1 MQLIKEGEKMDVNID
16 YGSIDGYAAIM
27 NQIADE
33 LYQIY
38 QGINY
43 YHYGSIQSEGN
54 YAKAFETMRQ
64 TILEL
69 LLSMRSFMISY
80 SVIVSKVARNLDIL
94 DTEICEL
101 ITTSGFNSMGEQE

>member
-1 MQLIKEGEKMDVNID
+1 MDVNIV
-16 YGSIDGYAAIM
+16 SIDGYATTM

-38 QGINY
+38 QAINY

-80 SVIVSKVARNLDIL
+80 SVIVSTVAKNLDIL
-94 DTEICEL
+94 DAEICEL
-101 ITTSGFNSMGEQE
+101 ITTSGFDSMGEQE

>member
-1 MQLIKEGEKMDVNID
+1 MKKLDVNID

>member
-1 MQLIKEGEKMDVNID
+1 MQLIKEGEKMDVNIV
-16 YGSIDGYAAIM
+16 SIDGYATTM

-38 QGINY
+38 QAINY

-80 SVIVSKVARNLDIL
+80 SVIVSTVAKNLDIL
-94 DTEICEL
+94 DAEICEL
-101 ITTSGFNSMGEQE
+101 ITTSGFDSMGEQE

>member
-16 YGSIDGYAAIM
+16 YGSNDGYAAIM

-69 LLSMRSFMISY
+69 LLSMGSFMISY

>member
-43 YHYGSIQSEGN
+43 YHYGSIQSEGI

>member
-1 MQLIKEGEKMDVNID
+1 MDVNID

-80 SVIVSKVARNLDIL
+80 SVIVSKVARNYMKLYM
-94 DTEICEL
+94 
-101 ITTSGFNSMGEQE
+101 SF

>member
-38 QGINY
+38 QGVNY

>member
-54 YAKAFETMRQ
+54 YAKAF
-64 TILEL
+64 
-69 LLSMRSFMISY
+69 
-80 SVIVSKVARNLDIL
+80 
-94 DTEICEL
+94 
-101 ITTSGFNSMGEQE
+101 

>member
-16 YGSIDGYAAIM
+16 YGSIDGYAATM

-94 DTEICEL
+94 DAEICEL

>member
-1 MQLIKEGEKMDVNID
+1 MDVNID

-54 YAKAFETMRQ
+54 YANAFETMRQ